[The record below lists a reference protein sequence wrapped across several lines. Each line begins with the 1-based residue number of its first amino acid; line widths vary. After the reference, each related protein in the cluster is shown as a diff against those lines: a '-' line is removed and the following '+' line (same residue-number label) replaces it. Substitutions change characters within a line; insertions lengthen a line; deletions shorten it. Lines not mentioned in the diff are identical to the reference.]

1 MIQLNDDKKINV
13 SLLEIQ
19 RPLSNE
25 LIKEYNHKEAMKD
38 IHDIFLQLEENYF
51 YQVAYQEFLKYSIDE
66 NLEFRMVED
75 PKLKIKSFN
84 SYGQEIKDDVS
95 FKTFT
100 KKDYR
105 NSVLLCEALLT
116 RVKDA
121 FEKLDEVEKFIIKNF
136 EYDKPKEYVDES
148 LYDEMCIHK
157 DKYYLSKKSAYIKM
171 ALQLGMMEEMHIDSR
186 LISEFKKYINNS
198 IVTLTNK

>member
-1 MIQLNDDKKINV
+1 MVQLNKDNKTDV

-19 RPLSNE
+19 RPLSSE
-25 LIKEYNHKEAMKD
+25 LIKDYNHKEAMKY
-38 IHDIFLQLEENYF
+38 IHDIFLQLEDNYF

-66 NLEFRMVED
+66 NLEFKIVED
-75 PKLKIKSFN
+75 PNLVLKSFN
-84 SYGQEIKDDVS
+84 YYEQELKNDMS
-95 FKTFT
+95 FKMFT

-121 FEKLDEVEKFIIKNF
+121 FENLDEAEKFIIKNF

-157 DKYYLSKKSAYIKM
+157 DKYYQTKKSAYIKM
-171 ALQLGMMEEMHIDSR
+171 ALQLGMMEDMHIDSQ
-186 LISEFKKYINNS
+186 LVTEFKKIIDSNIITIS
-198 IVTLTNK
+198 G

>member
-1 MIQLNDDKKINV
+1 MVQLNKDNKTDV

-19 RPLSNE
+19 RPLSCE
-25 LIKEYNHKEAMKD
+25 LIKDYNHKEAMKD
-38 IHDIFLQLEENYF
+38 IHDIFLQLEDNYF

-66 NLEFRMVED
+66 NLEFKIVED
-75 PKLKIKSFN
+75 PNLVLKSFN
-84 SYGQEIKDDVS
+84 SYEQELKNDMS
-95 FKTFT
+95 FKMFT

-121 FEKLDEVEKFIIKNF
+121 FENLDEAEKFIIKNF

-157 DKYYLSKKSAYIKM
+157 DKYYQSKKSAYIKM
-171 ALQLGMMEEMHIDSR
+171 ALQLGMMEDMHIDSQ
-186 LISEFKKYINNS
+186 LVTEFKKIIDSNIITIS
-198 IVTLTNK
+198 G